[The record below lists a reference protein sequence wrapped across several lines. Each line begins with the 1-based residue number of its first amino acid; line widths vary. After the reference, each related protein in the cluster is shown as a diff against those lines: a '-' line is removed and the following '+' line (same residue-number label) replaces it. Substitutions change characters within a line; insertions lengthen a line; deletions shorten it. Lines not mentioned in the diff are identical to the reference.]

1 MRLKLSQKHISSRI
15 FIPRITLTTSNL
27 DLPFVLKRRQFPVR
41 PAFAMTINKAQG
53 QTMSC
58 VGIYLP
64 NPVFSHGQLYVAC
77 SRVTS
82 RKSLKVLVVRSD
94 DTDLGTNNVY
104 TKILYILK
112 FFTKFNKSFT
122 FLTVLFY

>member
-1 MRLKLSQKHISSRI
+1 MTGSYAGQHI
-15 FIPRITLTTSNL
+15 FFPRITLTPTTS

-53 QTMSC
+53 QTMSS

-64 NPVFSHGQLYVAC
+64 NPVFTHGQLYVAC

-82 RKSLKVLVVRSD
+82 YK
-94 DTDLGTNNVY
+94 G
-104 TKILYILK
+104 LK
-112 FFTKFNKSFT
+112 FLIARREGAQSAQADCTKNIVYPE
-122 FLTVLFY
+122 VLNYI